1 MGSRLLGQS
10 AELAVLHFF
19 CEATFKQKLRFYCN
33 ASKDLLLSFLILFYS
48 WNNLLNDWLM
58 KVRSFLPLVL
68 FSFLTISVFAQEA
81 QLAQQY
87 FRDGEY
93 EKAAVLYEK
102 LYNKNTRND
111 FFFDRYVECLL
122 AMEDFKRGETVIK
135 QQLRKTPEKVNLYVT
150 YGKLLERQF
159 KDDEAKKMYASA
171 IENLPKEQYRITR
184 LANSFLSLTK
194 YEEAIATYEK
204 GAQLLRN
211 KRIFSYNL
219 GDLYRRKGDVPKMI
233 TNYLNSLEDRPER
246 LNNMKTIFQRYLLE
260 EDYKELQRQLYER
273 LQKSENAIHLS
284 EMLTWVFIQRKD
296 YKNAFRQVKAL
307 DRRFG
312 ENGGRIYRLARIA
325 SNDKDYDAAIA
336 AYDYIVESKGL
347 ASTFYID
354 AKREALRCRRNK
366 LVEGYNYT
374 SEDLHVLET
383 QYESFLNE
391 FGRSR
396 ATAGIVLELAELQA
410 FYLNDLDKAV
420 AILNELINFPGI
432 DRIVQANGKLSLAD
446 FYLMKGEVWESTLL
460 YSQVDKAFKEDLLGH
475 EARFRNAKL
484 SYFNGDFQWAQT
496 QFDILKA
503 STSRLIANDALDL
516 SVFIMDNL
524 GLDTS
529 AAALIT
535 YSQAELLV
543 FQNRFQEA
551 FDKMDSLLVA
561 FPEHSLQDDV
571 LYLKANVFK
580 KKRNYEKAAELYET
594 IVEKYAEE
602 IRADNSLF
610 ALAELYETHLGDVEK
625 AKTLYETLFIDFSG
639 STFAVEARKRF
650 RRLRGDNI

>member
-1 MGSRLLGQS
+1 M
-10 AELAVLHFF
+10 
-19 CEATFKQKLRFYCN
+19 N
-33 ASKDLLLSFLILFYS
+33 
-48 WNNLLNDWLM
+48 
-58 KVRSFLPLVL
+58 VRRILPLLL
-68 FSFLTISVFAQEA
+68 FSFLTVSIFAQEA

-102 LYNKNTRND
+102 LYERNSRND

-122 AMEDFKRGETVIK
+122 AMEDFKQGESVIK
-135 QQLRKTPEKVNLYVT
+135 QQLRKTPGKVNLYVT
-150 YGKLLERQF
+150 YGKLMERQF
-159 KDDEAKKMYASA
+159 KDDEAKKLYAQA
-171 IENLPKEQYRITR
+171 IENLSKEQYQITR

-204 GAQLLRN
+204 GAQLLRD

-219 GDLYRRKGDVPKMI
+219 GDLYRRKGDTPKMI

-260 EDYKELQRQLYER
+260 EDYAELQKQLYER
-273 LQKSENAIHLS
+273 LQKSENSIHYS

-307 DRRFG
+307 DRRFK
-312 ENGGRIYRLARIA
+312 ENGGRIFRLARIA
-325 SNDKDYDAAIA
+325 ANDNDYDAAIT
-336 AYDYIVESKGL
+336 AYEYIVESKGM

-354 AKREALRCRRNK
+354 AKREALRCRRSK

-374 SEDLHVLET
+374 QEDLQTLET

-410 FYLNDLDKAV
+410 FYLNDLDEAV
-420 AILNELINFPGI
+420 RILNDLIKFPGI
-432 DRIVQANGKLSLAD
+432 DKMVEANGKLRLAD
-446 FYLMKGEVWESTLL
+446 FYLMKGEIWESTLL

-524 GLDTS
+524 GLDTT
-529 AAALIT
+529 ATALIT

-543 FQNRFQEA
+543 FQNKFDEA
-551 FDKMDSLLVA
+551 FDKMDSLLIA

-571 LYLKANVFK
+571 LYLKANVFM
-580 KKRNYEKAAELYET
+580 KKREYEKAATLYQT
-594 IVEKYAEE
+594 IVETYNEE
-602 IRADNSLF
+602 IRADNALF
-610 ALAELYETHLGDVEK
+610 ALAELYETQLNDLEK
-625 AKTLYETLFIDFSG
+625 AKTLYETLFIDYSG

-650 RRLRGDNI
+650 RKLRGDNI

>member
-1 MGSRLLGQS
+1 MNMR
-10 AELAVLHFF
+10 
-19 CEATFKQKLRFYCN
+19 R
-33 ASKDLLLSFLILFYS
+33 I
-48 WNNLLNDWLM
+48 
-58 KVRSFLPLVL
+58 LPLLL
-68 FSFLTISVFAQEA
+68 FSFLTVSIFAQEA

-102 LYNKNTRND
+102 LYERNSRND

-122 AMEDFKRGETVIK
+122 AMEDFKQGESVIK
-135 QQLRKTPEKVNLYVT
+135 QQLRKTPGKVNLYVT
-150 YGKLLERQF
+150 YGKLMERQF
-159 KDDEAKKMYASA
+159 KDDEAKKLYAQA
-171 IENLPKEQYRITR
+171 IENLAKEQYQITR

-204 GAQLLRN
+204 GAQLLRD

-219 GDLYRRKGDVPKMI
+219 GDLYRRKGDTPKMI

-260 EDYKELQRQLYER
+260 EDYAELQKQLYER
-273 LQKSENAIHLS
+273 LQKAENSIHFS

-307 DRRFG
+307 DRRFK
-312 ENGGRIYRLARIA
+312 ENGGRIFRLARIA
-325 SNDKDYDAAIA
+325 ANDNDYDAAII
-336 AYDYIVESKGL
+336 AYEYIVESKGM

-354 AKREALRCRRNK
+354 AKREALRCRRSK

-374 SEDLHVLET
+374 QEDLQTLET

-410 FYLNDLDKAV
+410 FYLNDLDEAV
-420 AILNELINFPGI
+420 RILNDLIKFPGI
-432 DRIVQANGKLSLAD
+432 DKMVEANGKLRLAD
-446 FYLMKGEVWESTLL
+446 FYLMKGEIWESTLL

-524 GLDTS
+524 GLDTT
-529 AAALIT
+529 ATALIT

-543 FQNRFQEA
+543 FQNKFDEA
-551 FDKMDSLLVA
+551 FDKMDSLLIA

-571 LYLKANVFK
+571 LYLKANVFM
-580 KKRNYEKAAELYET
+580 KKREYEKAATLYQT
-594 IVEKYAEE
+594 IVEKYNEE
-602 IRADNSLF
+602 IRADNALF
-610 ALAELYETHLGDVEK
+610 ALAELYETQLNDLEK
-625 AKTLYETLFIDFSG
+625 AKTLYETLFIDYSG

-650 RRLRGDNI
+650 RKLRGDNI

>member
-1 MGSRLLGQS
+1 MNVRRILPLL
-10 AELAVLHFF
+10 
-19 CEATFKQKLRFYCN
+19 
-33 ASKDLLLSFLILFYS
+33 LLLS
-48 WNNLLNDWLM
+48 LLTVSLY
-58 KVRSFLPLVL
+58 
-68 FSFLTISVFAQEA
+68 AQEP

-87 FRDGEY
+87 FRDGEF

-102 LYNKNTRND
+102 LYEKNNKND
-111 FFFDRYVECLL
+111 FFFDRYVECLM
-122 AMEDFKRGETVIK
+122 AMEDFQKGEAVISR
-135 QQLRKTPEKVNLYVT
+135 QLKKTPDNVNLYVS
-150 YGKLLERQF
+150 YGKLLEQQF
-159 KDDEAKKMYASA
+159 KDEEAKKMYAQA
-171 IENLPKEQYRITR
+171 IVNLPKEQYQITR

-204 GAQLLRN
+204 GAQLLRDD
-211 KRIFSYNL
+211 RIFSYNL
-219 GDLYRRKGDVPKMI
+219 GDLYRRKGDIPKMI
-233 TNYLNSLEDRPER
+233 QNYLNSLDDRPER

-260 EDYKELQRQLYER
+260 EDYKELQTQLYAR
-273 LQKSENAIHLS
+273 LQKEENAIHLN

-296 YKNAFRQVKAL
+296 YSNAFRQVKAL

-312 ENGGRIYRLARIA
+312 ENGGRIYRLAQIA
-325 SNDKDYDAAIA
+325 AADKGYDAAIA
-336 AYDYIVESKGL
+336 AYEYIVENKGM

-374 SEDLHVLET
+374 QEDLKILES
-383 QYESFLNE
+383 QYESFLTE

-396 ATAGIVLELAELQA
+396 ATAGIVLELGELQA
-410 FYLNDLDKAV
+410 FYLNDLDAAI
-420 AILNELINFPGI
+420 AILNEMIHLPGI
-432 DRIVQANGKLSLAD
+432 DPQLEANGKLSLAD

-460 YSQVDKAFKEDLLGH
+460 YSQVDKAFKEDILGH

-524 GLDTS
+524 GLDTTET
-529 AAALIT
+529 ALIM

-543 FQNRFQEA
+543 FQNRFEEA
-551 FDKMDSLLVA
+551 FTKMDSLLIA

-571 LYLKANVFK
+571 LYLKATVFK
-580 KKRNYEKAAELYET
+580 KKREYEKAAALYQM
-594 IVEKYAEE
+594 IIEKYNEE
-602 IRADNSLF
+602 IRADNALF
-610 ALAELYETHLGDVEK
+610 ALAELYETHLNDLEK
-625 AKTLYETLFIDFSG
+625 AKSLYETLFIDYSG

-650 RRLRGDNI
+650 RRLRGDDI

>member
-1 MGSRLLGQS
+1 
-10 AELAVLHFF
+10 
-19 CEATFKQKLRFYCN
+19 
-33 ASKDLLLSFLILFYS
+33 
-48 WNNLLNDWLM
+48 M
-58 KVRSFLPLVL
+58 KVRSLLPLVL

-122 AMEDFKRGETVIK
+122 AMEDFKQGETVIK

-159 KDDEAKKMYASA
+159 KDEEAKKMYAAA

-204 GAQLLRN
+204 GAQLLRD

-260 EDYKELQRQLYER
+260 EDYKELQKQLYER

-354 AKREALRCRRNK
+354 AKREALRCRRSK
-366 LVEGYNYT
+366 LVEGYSYT
-374 SEDLHVLET
+374 EEDLRVLET
-383 QYESFLNE
+383 QYESFLGE

-410 FYLNDLDKAV
+410 FYLNDLDKAIQ
-420 AILNELINFPGI
+420 ILGELIEFPGI

-529 AAALIT
+529 ATALIT

-561 FPEHSLQDDV
+561 FPDHSLQDDV
-571 LYLKANVFK
+571 LYLKANVYK
-580 KKRNYEKAAELYET
+580 KKRNFEKAAELYET
-594 IVEKYAEE
+594 IVEKYKEE

-610 ALAELYETHLGDVEK
+610 ALAELYETHLNDVEK

>member
-1 MGSRLLGQS
+1 
-10 AELAVLHFF
+10 
-19 CEATFKQKLRFYCN
+19 
-33 ASKDLLLSFLILFYS
+33 
-48 WNNLLNDWLM
+48 M
-58 KVRSFLPLVL
+58 KVRSLLPLVL

-111 FFFDRYVECLL
+111 FFFDRFVECLL

-159 KDDEAKKMYASA
+159 KDEEAKKMYAAA

-204 GAQLLRN
+204 GAQLLRD

-219 GDLYRRKGDVPKMI
+219 GDLYRRKGDVPKMV

-336 AYDYIVESKGL
+336 AYEYIVESKGL

-354 AKREALRCRRNK
+354 AKREALRCRRSK
-366 LVEGYNYT
+366 LVEGYSYT
-374 SEDLHVLET
+374 EEDLRILES

-410 FYLNDLDKAV
+410 FYLNDLDKAIQ
-420 AILNELINFPGI
+420 ILNELINFPGI

-529 AAALIT
+529 ATALIT

-571 LYLKANVFK
+571 LYLKANVYK
-580 KKRNYEKAAELYET
+580 KKRDYEKAAALYET
-594 IVEKYAEE
+594 IVEKYKEE

-610 ALAELYETHLGDVEK
+610 ALAELYETHLNDVEK

>member
-1 MGSRLLGQS
+1 
-10 AELAVLHFF
+10 
-19 CEATFKQKLRFYCN
+19 
-33 ASKDLLLSFLILFYS
+33 
-48 WNNLLNDWLM
+48 M

>member
-1 MGSRLLGQS
+1 
-10 AELAVLHFF
+10 
-19 CEATFKQKLRFYCN
+19 
-33 ASKDLLLSFLILFYS
+33 
-48 WNNLLNDWLM
+48 M
-58 KVRSFLPLVL
+58 KVRSFLPLLL

-233 TNYLNSLEDRPER
+233 ANYLNSLEDRPER

-374 SEDLHVLET
+374 SEDLQVLET

-571 LYLKANVFK
+571 LYLKANVYK
-580 KKRNYEKAAELYET
+580 KKRNYEKAAELYEM

-610 ALAELYETHLGDVEK
+610 ALAELYETHLNDIEK

>member
-1 MGSRLLGQS
+1 
-10 AELAVLHFF
+10 
-19 CEATFKQKLRFYCN
+19 
-33 ASKDLLLSFLILFYS
+33 
-48 WNNLLNDWLM
+48 M
-58 KVRSFLPLVL
+58 KVRSLLPLFL

-159 KDDEAKKMYASA
+159 KDEEAKKMYAAA

-204 GAQLLRN
+204 GAQLLRD

-354 AKREALRCRRNK
+354 AKREALRCRRSK
-366 LVEGYNYT
+366 LVEGYSYT
-374 SEDLHVLET
+374 EEDLRVLET

-410 FYLNDLDKAV
+410 FYLNDLDKAIQ
-420 AILNELINFPGI
+420 ILNELINFPGI

-529 AAALIT
+529 ATALIT

-561 FPEHSLQDDV
+561 FPDHSLQDDV
-571 LYLKANVFK
+571 LYLKANVYK
-580 KKRNYEKAAELYET
+580 KKRNFEKAAELYAT
-594 IVEKYAEE
+594 IVEKYKEE

-610 ALAELYETHLGDVEK
+610 ALAELYETQLNDIEK

>member
-1 MGSRLLGQS
+1 
-10 AELAVLHFF
+10 
-19 CEATFKQKLRFYCN
+19 
-33 ASKDLLLSFLILFYS
+33 
-48 WNNLLNDWLM
+48 M
-58 KVRSFLPLVL
+58 KVRSLLPLVL
-68 FSFLTISVFAQEA
+68 FSFLTISMFAQQA

-159 KDDEAKKMYASA
+159 KDEEAKKMYAAA

-194 YEEAIATYEK
+194 YEEAIATYER
-204 GAQLLRN
+204 GAQLLRD

-219 GDLYRRKGDVPKMI
+219 GDLYRRKGDAPKMI
-233 TNYLNSLEDRPER
+233 ANYLNSLEDRPER

-260 EDYKELQRQLYER
+260 EDYRELQKQLYER

-354 AKREALRCRRNK
+354 AKREALRCRRSK
-366 LVEGYNYT
+366 LVEGYSYT
-374 SEDLHVLET
+374 EEDLRVLES
-383 QYESFLNE
+383 QYESFLDE

-410 FYLNDLDKAV
+410 FYLNDLDKAIQ
-420 AILNELINFPGI
+420 ILNDLINFPGI

-529 AAALIT
+529 ATALIT

-561 FPEHSLQDDV
+561 FPDHSLQDDV
-571 LYLKANVFK
+571 LYLKANVHK
-580 KKRNYEKAAELYET
+580 KKRNYEKAAELYEM
-594 IVEKYAEE
+594 IVEKYKEE

-610 ALAELYETHLGDVEK
+610 ALAELYETHLNDVEK
-625 AKTLYETLFIDFSG
+625 AKALYETLFIDFSG

>member
-1 MGSRLLGQS
+1 
-10 AELAVLHFF
+10 
-19 CEATFKQKLRFYCN
+19 
-33 ASKDLLLSFLILFYS
+33 
-48 WNNLLNDWLM
+48 M
-58 KVRSFLPLVL
+58 KVRSLLPLVL
-68 FSFLTISVFAQEA
+68 FSFLTISMFAQQA

-159 KDDEAKKMYASA
+159 KDEEAKKMYAAA

-194 YEEAIATYEK
+194 YEEAIATYER
-204 GAQLLRN
+204 GAQLLRD

-219 GDLYRRKGDVPKMI
+219 GDLYRRKGDAPKMI
-233 TNYLNSLEDRPER
+233 ANYLNSLEDRPER

-260 EDYKELQRQLYER
+260 EDYRELQKQLYER

-354 AKREALRCRRNK
+354 AKREALRCRRSK
-366 LVEGYNYT
+366 LVEGYSYT
-374 SEDLHVLET
+374 QEDLQVLES
-383 QYESFLNE
+383 QYESFLDE

-410 FYLNDLDKAV
+410 FYLNDLDKAIQ
-420 AILNELINFPGI
+420 ILNDLINFPGI

-529 AAALIT
+529 ATALIT

-561 FPEHSLQDDV
+561 FPDHSLQDDV
-571 LYLKANVFK
+571 LYLKANVYK
-580 KKRNYEKAAELYET
+580 KKRNYEKAAELYEM
-594 IVEKYAEE
+594 IVEKYKEE

-610 ALAELYETHLGDVEK
+610 ALAELYETHLNDVEK
-625 AKTLYETLFIDFSG
+625 AKSLYETLFIDFSG

>member
-1 MGSRLLGQS
+1 
-10 AELAVLHFF
+10 
-19 CEATFKQKLRFYCN
+19 
-33 ASKDLLLSFLILFYS
+33 
-48 WNNLLNDWLM
+48 M
-58 KVRSFLPLVL
+58 KVRSLLPLVL

-135 QQLRKTPEKVNLYVT
+135 QQLRKTPQKVNLYVT

-159 KDDEAKKMYASA
+159 KDEEAKKMYAAA

-194 YEEAIATYEK
+194 YEEAIATYER
-204 GAQLLRN
+204 GAQLLRD

-260 EDYKELQRQLYER
+260 EDYRELQKQLYER

-336 AYDYIVESKGL
+336 AYEYIVESKGL

-354 AKREALRCRRNK
+354 AKREALRCRRSK
-366 LVEGYNYT
+366 LVEGYSYT
-374 SEDLHVLET
+374 EEDLRVLES

-410 FYLNDLDKAV
+410 FYLNDLDKAIQ
-420 AILNELINFPGI
+420 ILNELINFPGI

-529 AAALIT
+529 ATALIT

-561 FPEHSLQDDV
+561 FPDHSLQDDV
-571 LYLKANVFK
+571 LYLKANVYK
-580 KKRNYEKAAELYET
+580 KKRNYEKAAELYEM
-594 IVEKYAEE
+594 IVEKYKEE

-610 ALAELYETHLGDVEK
+610 ALAELYETHLNDVEK

>member
-1 MGSRLLGQS
+1 
-10 AELAVLHFF
+10 
-19 CEATFKQKLRFYCN
+19 
-33 ASKDLLLSFLILFYS
+33 
-48 WNNLLNDWLM
+48 M
-58 KVRSFLPLVL
+58 KVRSLLPLFL

-159 KDDEAKKMYASA
+159 KDEEAKKMYAAA

-204 GAQLLRN
+204 GAQLLRD

-354 AKREALRCRRNK
+354 AKREALRCRRSK
-366 LVEGYNYT
+366 LVEGYSYT
-374 SEDLHVLET
+374 EEDLRVLET

-410 FYLNDLDKAV
+410 FYLNDLDKAIQ
-420 AILNELINFPGI
+420 ILNELINFPGI

-529 AAALIT
+529 ATALIT

-561 FPEHSLQDDV
+561 FPDHSLQDDV
-571 LYLKANVFK
+571 LYLKANVYK
-580 KKRNYEKAAELYET
+580 KKRNFEKAAELYET
-594 IVEKYAEE
+594 IVEKYKEE

-610 ALAELYETHLGDVEK
+610 ALAELYETQLNDIEK

>member
-1 MGSRLLGQS
+1 
-10 AELAVLHFF
+10 
-19 CEATFKQKLRFYCN
+19 
-33 ASKDLLLSFLILFYS
+33 
-48 WNNLLNDWLM
+48 M
-58 KVRSFLPLVL
+58 KVRSVLPLLL

-122 AMEDFKRGETVIK
+122 AMEDFKRGEIVIK

-159 KDDEAKKMYASA
+159 KDEEAKKMYAAA

-204 GAQLLRN
+204 GAQLLRD

-307 DRRFG
+307 DRRFR

-325 SNDKDYDAAIA
+325 ANDKDYDAAIA
-336 AYDYIVESKGL
+336 AYEYIVESKGL

-366 LVEGYNYT
+366 LVEGYSYT
-374 SEDLHVLET
+374 EEDLRILEA
-383 QYESFLNE
+383 QYESFLDE

-410 FYLNDLDKAV
+410 FYLNDLDKAI
-420 AILNELINFPGI
+420 AILNELIHFPGI

-529 AAALIT
+529 ATALIT

-543 FQNRFQEA
+543 FQNRFEEA
-551 FDKMDSLLVA
+551 FNKMDSLLIA

-571 LYLKANVFK
+571 LYLKANVYK
-580 KKRNYEKAAELYET
+580 KKRNFEKAAELYET
-594 IVEKYAEE
+594 IVEKYKEE

-610 ALAELYETHLGDVEK
+610 ALAELYETHLNDIEK
-625 AKTLYETLFIDFSG
+625 AKSLYETLFIDFSG
-639 STFAVEARKRF
+639 STFAVEARKRY

>member
-1 MGSRLLGQS
+1 MKQLYIESDDFIVVLVKQLL
-10 AELAVLHFF
+10 F
-19 CEATFKQKLRFYCN
+19 
-33 ASKDLLLSFLILFYS
+33 SFLILFYS

-58 KVRSFLPLVL
+58 KVRSLLPLFL

-159 KDDEAKKMYASA
+159 KDEEAKKMYAAA

-204 GAQLLRN
+204 GAQLLRD

-354 AKREALRCRRNK
+354 AKREALRCR
-366 LVEGYNYT
+366 
-374 SEDLHVLET
+374 
-383 QYESFLNE
+383 
-391 FGRSR
+391 
-396 ATAGIVLELAELQA
+396 
-410 FYLNDLDKAV
+410 
-420 AILNELINFPGI
+420 
-432 DRIVQANGKLSLAD
+432 LS
-446 FYLMKGEVWESTLL
+446 K
-460 YSQVDKAFKEDLLGH
+460 
-475 EARFRNAKL
+475 
-484 SYFNGDFQWAQT
+484 
-496 QFDILKA
+496 
-503 STSRLIANDALDL
+503 
-516 SVFIMDNL
+516 
-524 GLDTS
+524 
-529 AAALIT
+529 
-535 YSQAELLV
+535 
-543 FQNRFQEA
+543 
-551 FDKMDSLLVA
+551 
-561 FPEHSLQDDV
+561 
-571 LYLKANVFK
+571 
-580 KKRNYEKAAELYET
+580 
-594 IVEKYAEE
+594 
-602 IRADNSLF
+602 
-610 ALAELYETHLGDVEK
+610 
-625 AKTLYETLFIDFSG
+625 
-639 STFAVEARKRF
+639 
-650 RRLRGDNI
+650 

>member
-1 MGSRLLGQS
+1 
-10 AELAVLHFF
+10 
-19 CEATFKQKLRFYCN
+19 
-33 ASKDLLLSFLILFYS
+33 
-48 WNNLLNDWLM
+48 M
-58 KVRSFLPLVL
+58 KVRSLLPLVL
-68 FSFLTISVFAQEA
+68 FSFLTLSVFAQEA

-159 KDDEAKKMYASA
+159 KDEEAKKMYAAA

-194 YEEAIATYEK
+194 YEEAIATYER
-204 GAQLLRN
+204 GAQLLRD

-260 EDYKELQRQLYER
+260 EDYRELQKQLYER

-354 AKREALRCRRNK
+354 AKREALRCRRSK
-366 LVEGYNYT
+366 LVEGYSYT
-374 SEDLHVLET
+374 EEDLRVLES
-383 QYESFLNE
+383 QYESFLDE

-410 FYLNDLDKAV
+410 FYLNDLDKAIQ
-420 AILNELINFPGI
+420 ILNDLINFPGI

-529 AAALIT
+529 ATALIT

-561 FPEHSLQDDV
+561 FPDHSLQDDV
-571 LYLKANVFK
+571 LYLKANVYK
-580 KKRNYEKAAELYET
+580 KKRNYEKAAELYAM
-594 IVEKYAEE
+594 IVEKYKEE

-610 ALAELYETHLGDVEK
+610 ALAELYETHLNDVEK
-625 AKTLYETLFIDFSG
+625 AKELYETLFIDFSG

>member
-1 MGSRLLGQS
+1 VNKKRL
-10 AELAVLHFF
+10 
-19 CEATFKQKLRFYCN
+19 K
-33 ASKDLLLSFLILFYS
+33 
-48 WNNLLNDWLM
+48 DWLM
-58 KVRSFLPLVL
+58 NMRRILPLLL
-68 FSFLTISVFAQEA
+68 FSFLTVSIFAQEA

-102 LYNKNTRND
+102 LYERNSRND

-122 AMEDFKRGETVIK
+122 AMEDFKQGESVIK
-135 QQLRKTPEKVNLYVT
+135 QQLRKTPGKVNLYVT
-150 YGKLLERQF
+150 YGKLMERQF
-159 KDDEAKKMYASA
+159 KDDEAKKLYAQA
-171 IENLPKEQYRITR
+171 IENLAKEQYQITR

-204 GAQLLRN
+204 GAQLLRD

-219 GDLYRRKGDVPKMI
+219 GDLYRRKGDTPKMI

-260 EDYKELQRQLYER
+260 EDYAELQKQLYER
-273 LQKSENAIHLS
+273 LQKAENSIHFS

-307 DRRFG
+307 DRRFK
-312 ENGGRIYRLARIA
+312 ENGGRIFRLARIA
-325 SNDKDYDAAIA
+325 ANDNDYDAAIL
-336 AYDYIVESKGL
+336 AYEYIVESKGM

-354 AKREALRCRRNK
+354 AKREALRCRRSK

-374 SEDLHVLET
+374 QEDLQTLET

-410 FYLNDLDKAV
+410 FYLNDLDEAV
-420 AILNELINFPGI
+420 SILNDLIKFPGI
-432 DRIVQANGKLSLAD
+432 DKMVEANGKLRLAD
-446 FYLMKGEVWESTLL
+446 FYLMKGEIWESTLL

-524 GLDTS
+524 GLDTT
-529 AAALIT
+529 ATALIT

-543 FQNRFQEA
+543 FQNKFDEA
-551 FDKMDSLLVA
+551 FDKMDSLLIA

-571 LYLKANVFK
+571 LYLKANVFM
-580 KKRNYEKAAELYET
+580 KKREYEKAATLYQT
-594 IVEKYAEE
+594 IVEKYNEE
-602 IRADNSLF
+602 IRADNALF
-610 ALAELYETHLGDVEK
+610 ALAELYETQLNDLEK
-625 AKTLYETLFIDFSG
+625 AKTLYETLFIDYSG

-650 RRLRGDNI
+650 RKLRGDNI